1 MKSLE
6 PTATATL
13 TVCST
18 SMKLQADTKRFERV
32 FQEGDMVYLKLQPHV
47 QSSVASRGNH
57 KLAFKFFGPYKIL
70 QKVGTVAYKLDLQDL
85 AQIHPVVHVS
95 NSSGVFLPTLKLLK
109 TFLWSALILHKN
121 STHYTYW
128 TALWSPREQLQH
140 SE

>member
-13 TVCST
+13 TACST
-18 SMKLQADTKRFERV
+18 RMKLQADTKRFERV

-70 QKVGTVAYKLDLQDL
+70 QKVGT
-85 AQIHPVVHVS
+85 
-95 NSSGVFLPTLKLLK
+95 
-109 TFLWSALILHKN
+109 
-121 STHYTYW
+121 
-128 TALWSPREQLQH
+128 
-140 SE
+140 

>member
-18 SMKLQADTKRFERV
+18 RMKLQADTKRFERV

-70 QKVGTVAYKLDLQDL
+70 QKVGT
-85 AQIHPVVHVS
+85 
-95 NSSGVFLPTLKLLK
+95 
-109 TFLWSALILHKN
+109 
-121 STHYTYW
+121 
-128 TALWSPREQLQH
+128 
-140 SE
+140 